1 MCPLGHASVHLGH
14 SSVHHRKEHSGPTA
28 SQWDFCRRLQVLRY
42 FPIFHPQPACLRAI
56 MVVLSVIRT
65 LFKLIQRGHDI
76 GFISDSLKYIKRC
89 ILLI

>member
-1 MCPLGHASVHLGH
+1 MSTGTRFCPPGTLQCPPQEGAQWTYGLSMGLL
-14 SSVHHRKEHSGPTA
+14 SPTA
-28 SQWDFCRRLQVLRY
+28 SIE
-42 FPIFHPQPACLRAI
+42 IFSHFSPPACLPASI